1 MMMSNNQYSRS
12 PVGRLARQSKPLAAR
27 KKYAYLLVFDSAIG
41 SLEVVSKFLD
51 SREDVFYNWITILP
65 NSFFVISDKSAS
77 ELTTVFRE
85 FTQDKGRFIILDVET
100 DRNGWLPKK
109 TWEFL
114 NDPKAIWQK

>member
-1 MMMSNNQYSRS
+1 MSNNQYSRS
-12 PVGRLARQSKPLAAR
+12 PIGRIARQSKLLAAK

-41 SLEVVSKFLD
+41 SLEEVSKFLD
-51 SREDVFYNWITILP
+51 FREDVFYNWITILP

-85 FTQDKGRFIILDVET
+85 FTQDTGKFIILDVET